1 MSAQHSGGGALTP
14 LPPGP
19 PARPEAKVPSAAL
32 AGYADRIDVRS
43 PGEFALDHL
52 PGAVNLPV
60 LDDTERARVG
70 TLYVQV
76 SAFEARKL
84 GAALVAR
91 NVANIVEAHVR
102 DRPPEWAPLVYCWR
116 GGQRSRALVHVLRE
130 IGFRAAQLEGG
141 YRAWRRHVVAMLG
154 ELPQRFR
161 YRVVCGL
168 TGSGKSRLI
177 EALAAEGTQVL
188 DLESLARHRGSLL
201 GDIPGAAQPTQ
212 KAFESALVDALGR
225 FDAARPVYVESES
238 RRIGR
243 LQTPEALLVAMR
255 SSECITVET
264 PVELRAAMLAE
275 DYAHLVVERDQ
286 LQALVARL
294 ASLHGR
300 ETGARWAAIVAA
312 GDTTALVRELLER
325 HYDPLYARA
334 IGRNFVLHRDARV
347 AAVTGTS
354 KSAFRS
360 LARAVVAL
368 DAPHDEPLPVAG

>member
-1 MSAQHSGGGALTP
+1 MSAAHSGAGALAP

-19 PARPEAKVPSAAL
+19 PARPEAKVSVAAL
-32 AGYADRIDVRS
+32 GDYADRIDVRS
-43 PGEFALDHL
+43 PAEFALDHL
-52 PGAVNLPV
+52 PGAINLPV
-60 LDDTERARVG
+60 LDDAERARVG

-84 GAALVAR
+84 GAALAAR
-91 NVANIVEAHVR
+91 NVAHIVEAHVR

-141 YRAWRRHVVAMLG
+141 YRAWRRHVVATLG
-154 ELPQRFR
+154 GLPRRFR

-177 EALAAEGTQVL
+177 EALAAEGAQVL
-188 DLESLARHRGSLL
+188 DLEGIARHRGSLL
-201 GDIPGAAQPTQ
+201 GDIPGAAQPSQ
-212 KAFESALVDALGR
+212 KAFESALVDVLGR
-225 FDAARPVYVESES
+225 FDTARPVYVESES

-243 LQTPEALLVAMR
+243 LQTPDALLVAMR
-255 SSECITVET
+255 SSECIRVET
-264 PVELRAAMLAE
+264 PVELRVAMLAE
-275 DYAHLVVERDQ
+275 DYAHLVNARDQ

-300 ETGARWAAIVAA
+300 DTAARWAAMVAA
-312 GDTTALVRELLER
+312 DDATALVRELLER

-334 IGRNFVLHRDARV
+334 IEHNFALHRDARV
-347 AAVTGTS
+347 AAVTGIS
-354 KSAFRS
+354 KAAFRS
-360 LARAVVAL
+360 LARALVAPDTPRDQRL
-368 DAPHDEPLPVAG
+368 LVAR